1 MDMMKQPKQYR
12 DPADYPDGIADFED
26 LRNRGCVYADKT
38 AYIYTMTK
46 KKFIFLSR
54 PRRFGKS
61 LLCST
66 LRAYFEGKKELF
78 EGLKIMELEHGWK
91 QYPVFHFDIST
102 LKDMPIELMPSGLG
116 CQLRNYEDVY
126 GEPGE
131 EETTP
136 GKRFAGLIKRA
147 RQQTGLPAVVII
159 DEYDA
164 PMLTHMHDEVHKAQV
179 RKILQEFYQTLKA
192 CDEDERFV
200 FITGITKFSQM
211 SIFSTINNLSNI
223 TMDKQ
228 YASICGITESE
239 LHDIFD
245 IDVEM
250 LADEYSVSK
259 EEMYAQLKNK
269 YDGYHF
275 IEKSEDIYNPYSLL
289 RAFFHRRLDSYWFA
303 SGTPTFILEE
313 FRRCNTDILAL
324 DGAEAEAEEFD
335 QPTEFMV
342 KPLAL
347 LYQAGYLTI
356 KDYDPESFTYTLGL
370 PNAEVRAGMMKNI
383 LPIVN
388 GTHLE
393 DNLSYAT
400 IIRSSLAKGN
410 YDRAKTALQSFLL
423 SIPYMQQ
430 GKDELKDLAKYE
442 ALYQRDLYIFFS
454 GMSALV
460 QCEVMMATGRVDL
473 AMRMGNKVY
482 VCEFKVSANAKSAL
496 DQIDS
501 KRYYEPWRAI
511 QRRIVKIGAR
521 FDVKERT
528 LKDWNV
534 VEMEE

>member
-1 MDMMKQPKQYR
+1 MQEKKYR
-12 DPADYPDGIADFED
+12 RAADYPCGIADFPD
-26 LRNRGCVYADKT
+26 LRNRGCVYVDKT
-38 AYIYTMTK
+38 DLVYEMAQTK
-46 KKFIFLSR
+46 FVFLSR

-66 LRAYFEGKKELF
+66 LKAYFEGRKELF
-78 EGLKIMELEHGWK
+78 EGLKIMELEHEWK
-91 QYPVFHFDIST
+91 QYPVFRFDISI

-116 CQLRNYEDVY
+116 FQLKWYEDIY
-126 GEPGE
+126 GEPE
-131 EETTP
+131 TDETTP
-136 GKRFAGLIKRA
+136 GKRFAGLIRRA
-147 RQQTGLPAVVII
+147 YQQTGLPAVVII

-192 CDEDERFV
+192 SDENERFV

-223 TMDKQ
+223 TMDRRF
-228 YASICGITESE
+228 ASICGITESE
-239 LHDIFD
+239 LHDVFD

-250 LADEYSVSK
+250 LAEEYNVSK

-275 IEKSEDIYNPYSLL
+275 CKKSEDIYNPYSLL
-289 RAFFHRRLDSYWFA
+289 RSFFHKSLDSYWFA

-313 FRRCNTDILAL
+313 FKRCNSDLLAL

-335 QPTEFMV
+335 QPTEFLD
-342 KPLAL
+342 KPLPL

-356 KDYDPESFTYTLGL
+356 QNYDPESFTYTLGL

-454 GMSALV
+454 GMSATV

-473 AMRMGNKVY
+473 VMRMGAKVY
-482 VCEFKVSANAKSAL
+482 VCEFKVNANAKSAI

-501 KRYYEPWRAI
+501 NRYYEPWRAI
-511 QRRIVKIGAR
+511 QRKIVKIGAR
-521 FDVKERT
+521 FDVKDRT

-534 VEMEE
+534 EELE

>member
-1 MDMMKQPKQYR
+1 MAQTN
-12 DPADYPDGIADFED
+12 F
-26 LRNRGCVYADKT
+26 V
-38 AYIYTMTK
+38 
-46 KKFIFLSR
+46 FLSR

-66 LRAYFEGKKELF
+66 LKAYFEGRKDLF
-78 EGLKIMELEHGWK
+78 EGLKIMDLEHEWK
-91 QYPVFHFDIST
+91 TYPVFRFDISM
-102 LKDMPIELMPSGLG
+102 LKDMPIELMESGLG
-116 CQLRNYEDVY
+116 FQLRGYEDIY
-126 GEPGE
+126 GGPGPD
-131 EETTP
+131 ETTP

-147 RQQTGLPAVVII
+147 HQQMGLPAVVII

-164 PMLTHMHDEVHKAQV
+164 PMLTYMHDEEHKAQV
-179 RKILQEFYQTLKA
+179 RQILQEFYLTLKA
-192 CDEDERFV
+192 CDKDERFV

-211 SIFSTINNLSNI
+211 SIFSTLNNLSNI
-223 TMDKQ
+223 TMDENF
-228 YASICGITESE
+228 ASICGISETE
-239 LHDIFD
+239 LHAVFD

-250 LADEYSVSK
+250 LADKYNVSK

-275 IEKSEDIYNPYSLL
+275 VENAEDIYNPYSLL
-289 RAFFHRRLDSYWFA
+289 RAFYHKKLDSYWFA
-303 SGTPTFILEE
+303 SGTPTFLLEE
-313 FRRCNTDILAL
+313 FRRCNTNLLDL
-324 DGAEAEAEEFD
+324 DGVEAEAEEFD

-342 KPLAL
+342 KPMPL

-356 KDYDPESFTYTLGL
+356 KDYDPDSLTYILGL
-370 PNAEVRAGMMKNI
+370 PNAEVRGGLMKNI
-383 LPIVN
+383 LSIVN
-388 GTHLE
+388 GTQTE

-410 YDRAKTALQSFLL
+410 YERAKTALQSFLL

-454 GMSALV
+454 GMSATV

-473 AMRMGNKVY
+473 VMRMGGKVY
-482 VCEFKVSANAKSAL
+482 VCEFKVSASAKSAL

-501 KRYYEPWRAI
+501 NRYYEPWRAI
-511 QRRIVKIGAR
+511 QRKIVKIGAR

-534 VEMEE
+534 EELD

>member
-1 MDMMKQPKQYR
+1 
-12 DPADYPDGIADFED
+12 
-26 LRNRGCVYADKT
+26 
-38 AYIYTMTK
+38 MTQT
-46 KKFIFLSR
+46 KFVFLSR

-66 LRAYFEGKKELF
+66 LKAYFEGRKELF
-78 EGLKIMELEHGWK
+78 EGLKIMELEQEWK
-91 QYPVFHFDIST
+91 KYPVFRFDISM
-102 LKDMPIELMPSGLG
+102 LKDMPIDLMPSGLG
-116 CQLRNYEDVY
+116 FQLRWYENVY
-126 GEPGE
+126 GAPNPD
-131 EETTP
+131 ETTP
-136 GKRFAGLIKRA
+136 GKRFAGLIRRA
-147 RQQTGLPAVVII
+147 REQTGVPAVVII

-164 PMLTHMHDEVHKAQV
+164 PMLTHMHDEEHKSQV
-179 RKILQEFYQTLKA
+179 RKILQEFYQTLKS
-192 CDEDERFV
+192 CDDDERFV

-211 SIFSTINNLSNI
+211 SIFSTLNNLSNI
-223 TMDKQ
+223 TMNRK
-228 YASICGITESE
+228 YASVCGITESE
-239 LHDIFD
+239 LHDVFD

-250 LADEYSVSK
+250 LADEYNVSK

-275 IEKSEDIYNPYSLL
+275 IEKTEDIYNPYSLL
-289 RAFFHRRLDSYWFA
+289 LAFYHVRLDSYWFA

-313 FRRCNTDILAL
+313 FRRCNTDILSL

-342 KPLAL
+342 KPMPL

-370 PNAEVRAGMMKNI
+370 PNAEVRGGLMKNI

-388 GTHLE
+388 GTQRE
-393 DNLSYAT
+393 DNMSYAT

-430 GKDELKDLAKYE
+430 GKDVLQDLAKYE

-454 GMSALV
+454 GMSATV

-473 AMRMGNKVY
+473 VMRMGSKVY
-482 VCEFKVSANAKSAL
+482 VCEFKVNANAESAL
-496 DQIDS
+496 DQIDRN
-501 KRYYEPWRAI
+501 RYYEPWRAV
-511 QRRIVKIGAR
+511 QRKIVKVGAR

-534 VEMEE
+534 EELD

>member
-1 MDMMKQPKQYR
+1 MQEKTYR
-12 DPADYPDGIADFED
+12 RAAEYPCGVADFPD
-26 LRNRGCVYADKT
+26 LRNRGCVYVDKT
-38 AYIYTMTK
+38 ALIYELAQTK
-46 KKFIFLSR
+46 FVFLSR

-66 LRAYFEGKKELF
+66 LKAYFEGRKELF
-78 EGLKIMELEHGWK
+78 EGLKIMDLEQEWK
-91 QYPVFHFDIST
+91 TYPVLHFSISM
-102 LKDMPIELMPSGLG
+102 LKDMPIELMASGLG
-116 CQLRNYEDVY
+116 FQLRNYENIY
-126 GEPGE
+126 GEPGTD
-131 EETTP
+131 ETTP
-136 GKRFAGLIKRA
+136 GKRLAGLIKRA
-147 RQQTGLPAVVII
+147 RQQTGVPVVVII

-164 PMLTHMHDEVHKAQV
+164 PMLTYLHDEEHKAQV
-179 RKILQEFYQTLKA
+179 RKILQEFYQTLKD
-192 CDEDERFV
+192 CDSDERFV

-223 TMDKQ
+223 TMNPK
-228 YASICGITESE
+228 YATLCGITESE
-239 LHDIFD
+239 LHDVFD

-250 LADEYSVSK
+250 LAEEYGVSK

-275 IEKSEDIYNPYSLL
+275 VAKSEDIYNPYSLL
-289 RAFFHRRLDSYWFA
+289 LSFFNTRLDSYWFA
-303 SGTPTFILEE
+303 SGTPTFILDE
-313 FRRCNTDILAL
+313 FRRCNTDLLAL

-335 QPTEFMV
+335 EPTEFMV
-342 KPLAL
+342 KPMPL

-356 KDYDPESFTYTLGL
+356 KDYDPISFTYTLGL
-370 PNAEVRAGMMKNI
+370 PNAEVRAGLMKNI

-388 GTHLE
+388 GTIKE

-410 YDRAKTALQSFLL
+410 YERAKTALQSFLL

-473 AMRMGNKVY
+473 VMRMGDKVY
-482 VCEFKVSANAKSAL
+482 VCEFKVSASAKSAL
-496 DQIDS
+496 GQIDS
-501 KRYYEPWRAI
+501 NRYYEPWRAI
-511 QRRIVKIGAR
+511 QRKIVKIGAR
-521 FDVKERT
+521 FDVKEQT

-534 VEMEE
+534 EELE

>member
-1 MDMMKQPKQYR
+1 MQKKKYR
-12 DPADYPDGIADFED
+12 RAAEYPCGIADFPD
-26 LRNRGCVYADKT
+26 LRGRGCVYVDKT
-38 AYIYTMTK
+38 DLVYEMAQTK
-46 KKFIFLSR
+46 FVFLSR

-66 LRAYFEGKKELF
+66 LKAYFEGRKSLF
-78 EGLKIMELEHGWK
+78 EGLKIMDLEHDWK
-91 QYPVFHFDIST
+91 QYPVFHFSISM
-102 LKDMPIELMPSGLG
+102 LKDMPIELMSSGLG
-116 CQLRNYEDVY
+116 FQLRRYEDIY
-126 GEPGE
+126 GDPGSD
-131 EETTP
+131 ETTP
-136 GKRFAGLIKRA
+136 GKRFAGLIQRA
-147 RQQTGLPAVVII
+147 RQKTGLPAVVII

-164 PMLTHMHDEVHKAQV
+164 PMLTHMHDEEHKAQV
-179 RKILQEFYQTLKA
+179 RKILQEFYQTLKD
-192 CDEDERFV
+192 CDSDERFV

-211 SIFSTINNLSNI
+211 SIFSTLNNLSNI
-223 TMDKQ
+223 TMDKCF
-228 YASICGITESE
+228 ASICGITETE
-239 LHDIFD
+239 LHDVFD

-250 LADEYSVSK
+250 LAEEYGVSK

-275 IEKSEDIYNPYSLL
+275 VEKAEDIYNPYSLL
-289 RAFFHRRLDSYWFA
+289 RAFFHKKLDSYWFA

-313 FRRCNTDILAL
+313 FKRYNTDILTL
-324 DGAEAEAEEFD
+324 DGADAEAEEFD
-335 QPTEFMV
+335 QPTEYMV
-342 KPLAL
+342 KPMPL

-370 PNAEVRAGMMKNI
+370 PNAEVRGGLMKNI

-410 YDRAKTALQSFLL
+410 YDRAKMALQSFLL
-423 SIPYMQQ
+423 SIPCMQQ

-454 GMSALV
+454 GMSATV

-473 AMRMGNKVY
+473 VMRMGSKVY
-482 VCEFKVSANAKSAL
+482 VCEFKVSASAKSAI

-501 KRYYEPWRAI
+501 KRYFEPWRAV
-511 QRRIVKIGAR
+511 QRKIVKIGAR
-521 FDVKERT
+521 FDVKDRT

-534 VEMEE
+534 EELD